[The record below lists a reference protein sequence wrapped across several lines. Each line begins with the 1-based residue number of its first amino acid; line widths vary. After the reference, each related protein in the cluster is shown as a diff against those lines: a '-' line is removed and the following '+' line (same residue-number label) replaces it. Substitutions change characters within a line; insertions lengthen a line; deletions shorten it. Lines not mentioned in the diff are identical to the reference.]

1 MGKTNIKGYSLY
13 WSVDKGGQTLDIP
26 FCQKRNTQAAHAFMK
41 RLVSNF
47 WRTKDSD
54 NR

>member
-1 MGKTNIKGYSLY
+1 MGETNTEGYSLY
-13 WSVDKGGQTLDIP
+13 WSVNIGRQPLDIP
-26 FCQKRNTQAAHAFMK
+26 FCQQRDTQAAHAFMK

-47 WRTKDSD
+47 WRIKDSN